1 MMKSFPIFLS
11 LQGRPALVVGDGP
24 MAAAKARL
32 LHAAGARVTRI
43 TNRIEPTPAP
53 QPEDESH
60 VLERPFQIADVSRFA
75 LVYSA
80 TGDALEDARV
90 AAAARAANIP
100 VNAVDRPALSTF
112 ITPAIVDRD
121 PITIA
126 ISSGG
131 GAPVLVRQL
140 RQKLERELPRRIGRL
155 AAFADSFR
163 AAVKSTI
170 GDFSA
175 RRALWD
181 DVFGGPI
188 GDAVL
193 RGDEV
198 GARERMISR
207 INRPAAP
214 HRGIVHIV
222 GAGPGDPDLL
232 TLKALQAMQR
242 ADVVLY
248 DRLVS
253 PEVLDFARRDA
264 ERIFVGKRPGNPTM
278 PQAEINALLAR
289 RAQAGQRVVR
299 LKGGD
304 PFIFGRGG
312 EEVAHLRSR
321 GVEVVVVP
329 GITAAAGCAAAAQIP
344 LTHRDHATAV
354 TFVTGHAQDGEP
366 DLDWRALASFGQTLA
381 VYMGIAQ
388 ADVIAERL
396 IGAGRDPATP
406 VSIVENGTTDK
417 QRVVSG
423 TLRGLGRLVSG
434 NAIASPALLIVG
446 AVTLA
451 AAEADRSVEALHAAV

>member
-1 MMKSFPIFLS
+1 MKTFPIFLS
-11 LQGRPALVVGDGP
+11 LRDRPALVVGDGP
-24 MAAAKARL
+24 MAEAKVRL
-32 LHAAGARVTRI
+32 LREAGARVTRI
-43 TNRIEPTPAP
+43 TNRTEQPAERD
-53 QPEDESH
+53 QDNETR
-60 VLERPFQIADVSRFA
+60 VLDRPFRNADATQYA

-80 TGDALEDARV
+80 TGSALEDARV
-90 AAAARAANIP
+90 AAAARAANVP

-121 PITIA
+121 PLTIA

-131 GAPVLVRQL
+131 TAPVLARQL
-140 RQKLERELPRRIGRL
+140 RLKLESELPRRLGRL
-155 AAFADSFR
+155 AAFAGSFR
-163 AAVKSTI
+163 AAVKAAI
-170 GDFSA
+170 NDFGA

-181 DVFGGPI
+181 NIFSGPI
-188 GDAVL
+188 GEAVL
-193 RGDEV
+193 RGDEA
-198 GARERMISR
+198 GARERMISL
-207 INRPAAP
+207 INRPVAP
-214 HRGIVHIV
+214 PRGIVHIV
-222 GAGPGDPDLL
+222 GAGPGDPELL
-232 TLKALQAMQR
+232 TLKALQALQR
-242 ADVVLY
+242 ADVVFY

-253 PEVLDFARRDA
+253 LEVLAFARRDA
-264 ERIFVGKRPGNPTM
+264 ERMFVGKSAGNSTM

-312 EEVAHLRSR
+312 EEVAHLQAR

-329 GITAAAGCAAAAQIP
+329 GITAAAGCAAAALIP

-381 VYMGIAQ
+381 IYMGIAQ
-388 ADVIAERL
+388 AEVIANRL
-396 IGAGRDPATP
+396 IDAGRDAATP

-423 TLRGLGRLVSG
+423 TLRGLARLVSG
-434 NAIASPALLIVG
+434 NNIASPALLIIG

-451 AAEADRSVEALHAAV
+451 CADADRSVEALHAAV